1 MIEKQ
6 YSPAETEGKIYRFWE
21 EHGYFKPTATVGK
34 KIFSMVMPPPNI
46 TGSLHMGHALNNTIQ
61 DILVRYKRMEGYS
74 TLWVPGIDH
83 AGIAMQN
90 VVEKELRKENLSR
103 HILGRDK
110 FLEKC
115 WEWKEKYG
123 NVILGQIKT
132 MGASCDWTKTRF
144 TMDEQY
150 TKAVQTAFLHY
161 YDKGLVY
168 RGKRIVNWCPRCRT
182 SLSDLEITYEEE
194 KGFLWH
200 IKYPLIDH
208 DSIIVAT
215 TRPETMLGDV
225 AIAVNPK
232 DPRYKKLIGK
242 KAKLPLTDREL
253 PIIGDSQIDINFGT
267 GAVKITPAHD
277 LNDYVIA
284 GRHKLPILEIID
296 TEGRIN
302 KNVPPPYQGLKVL
315 QAREKIIEDLKS
327 AGLLVKTEDYAHP
340 VPHCQRCHATIEL
353 LPSEQWFLKMK
364 SLAAKAAKAAR
375 NKKTIFHPRNWKKS
389 YLDWLDH
396 TQDWCLSRQLWWGHQ
411 MPVWECQNSK
421 GFFVSV
427 EVPQSCPKCKNCK
440 PVQTQDVFDT
450 WFSSALWPFAVFG
463 WPQQTADLKLFY
475 PTNTLSTAR
484 DIINLWVGRMVYS
497 GLEFTKKPPFRDV
510 IIHATI
516 LAKDGRRMSKSL
528 GTGIDP
534 LALTEKYGADAT
546 RMGIIW
552 QVVDQQDV
560 KFSEDPIIA
569 GKKFCNK
576 IWNATRFVL
585 QNIGEKQFDLCI
597 IPQGLTTYDTEI
609 LSRLNAIIKSTTD
622 NIESYQFG
630 RAIRDLY
637 DFFWHDFCDVYI
649 EKSKSQLQAPQMKEN
664 TEKILIYTINCSLK
678 LLHPFVPFV
687 TEELYQMLPVT
698 TKKEALII
706 ENWPKYENK
715 QYRIQKSVDRR

>member
-6 YSPAETEGKIYRFWE
+6 YSPAETERKIYHFWD
-21 EHGYFKPTATVGK
+21 EHGYFKPSAIAGK
-34 KIFSMVMPPPNI
+34 KIFCMVMPPPNI

-61 DILVRYKRMEGYS
+61 DILVRYKRMKGYT

-103 HILGRDK
+103 HILGREK

-115 WEWKEKYG
+115 WEWKKKYG
-123 NVILGQIKT
+123 DVILNQIKT
-132 MGASCDWTKTRF
+132 MGASCDWTRTRF

-161 YDKGLVY
+161 YNKKLVY

-182 SLSDLEITYEEE
+182 SLSDLEVTYEEE
-194 KGFLWH
+194 KGYLWH
-200 IKYPLIDH
+200 IKYPLTDQG
-208 DSIIVAT
+208 SIIVAT

-232 DPRYKKLIGK
+232 DARYKKLIGK
-242 KAKLPLTDREL
+242 KVKLPLTDREL

-277 LNDYVIA
+277 LNDYAIA
-284 GRHKLPILEIID
+284 GRHKLPILEVID

-302 KNVPPPYQGLKVL
+302 KNVPPPYQGLKIL

-327 AGLLVKTEDYAHP
+327 AGLLIKTEDYSHP
-340 VPHCQRCHATIEL
+340 VPHCQRCHAIIEL

-364 SLAAKAAKAAR
+364 LLAAEAAKAAR
-375 NKKTIFHPRNWKKS
+375 NKKTIFHPRNWEKS
-389 YLDWLDH
+389 YLNWLDH

-411 MPVWECQNSK
+411 MPVWECQSSK
-421 GFFVSV
+421 DFFVSADI
-427 EVPQSCPKCKNCK
+427 PQTCPKCKKCK

-463 WPQQTADLKLFY
+463 WPQQTPDLKSFY
-475 PTNTLSTAR
+475 PTSTLSTAR

-497 GLEFTKKPPFRDV
+497 GLEFTKKPPFRDI

-585 QNIGEKQFDLCI
+585 QNIDEKQFDLHVA
-597 IPQGLTTYDTEI
+597 PQGLTPGDIEI
-609 LSRLNAIIKSTTD
+609 LSRINAIIKSTTD

-637 DFFWHDFCDVYI
+637 DFFWHDFCDIYI
-649 EKSKSQLQAPQMKEN
+649 ENSKSQLQNPETREN
-664 TEKILIYTINCSLK
+664 TEKILIYIISSSLK

-687 TEELYQMLPVT
+687 TEELYQMLPAIS
-698 TKKEALII
+698 KKEALII

-715 QYRIQKSVDRR
+715 QYHVQKSADRR